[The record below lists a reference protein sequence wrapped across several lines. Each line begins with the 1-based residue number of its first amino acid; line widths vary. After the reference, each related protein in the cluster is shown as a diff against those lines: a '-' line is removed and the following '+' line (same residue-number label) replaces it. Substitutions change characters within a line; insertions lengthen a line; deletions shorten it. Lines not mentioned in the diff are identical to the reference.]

1 MDNSINFIGLSVKQ
15 NIDFKKHLAS
25 LAASD
30 TKHDFDVKF
39 VMNEYYPQGIPNRP
53 MKVMYEADSLNS
65 VISSLTTRVNF
76 LDTFE
81 IGTPKGFSVKFGL
94 DNPTIIHNYTGEK
107 FPIDKKTFDAK
118 YFAEKNQL
126 KNAILVVDFNQHGFL
141 SLLKQGGT
149 TDLAI
154 NLFYVLTPEIIN
166 DPAPKTPATDSLF
179 KKNGGINLIPCVESN
194 SENTSRSYTSYD
206 DTNISTN
213 NNFFSNYNFQLNPL
227 EKVKKLGGLIETI
240 ESSIVITSDAKNGV
254 VETTTIKDSKKENS
268 KVTLLKYL
276 EKLLMKMITLL
287 SNMLSMLK
295 MIISSMI

>member
-179 KKNGGINLIPCVESN
+179 KKNGYDYFFGQVLAKFGLLLILPSGHTDHDM
-194 SENTSRSYTSYD
+194 S
-206 DTNISTN
+206 
-213 NNFFSNYNFQLNPL
+213 FFAFHSGSAF
-227 EKVKKLGGLIETI
+227 
-240 ESSIVITSDAKNGV
+240 
-254 VETTTIKDSKKENS
+254 
-268 KVTLLKYL
+268 
-276 EKLLMKMITLL
+276 
-287 SNMLSMLK
+287 
-295 MIISSMI
+295 